1 MPEIKQLQKYPS
13 YTHMRLLSLKI
24 TWRFINIVIKDME
37 SNKRRSQKRKKMENN
52 QTEEGIF
59 WEGQIAPLVL
69 KR

>member
-24 TWRFINIVIKDME
+24 TGRVLKE
-37 SNKRRSQKRKKMENN
+37 LPKTSQKRKKMENN
-52 QTEEGIF
+52 QTEEGHF

-69 KR
+69 KI